1 MSEQTSSRRR
11 KWDQA
16 DTSSESPAK
25 VLKTDADADRAVDP
39 VKVASLAAAKINAL
53 YATKKTTILPAN
65 DASKTEHSSELISG
79 SSVSNP
85 IPQAPS
91 TNKLEFTKKIEIN
104 DLKNRYMLTRR
115 PTQVEITEETG
126 AEITTRGKY
135 YPDAN
140 LATEKEPPLYLFIS
154 AANQESLD
162 QAVSKINEL
171 IETATVPTPGPPLNH
186 RHDQNNNKTD
196 ENDTQYGDRNNNN
209 GSYSNR
215 PPYDRPPRKFHEED
229 VPVDIADG
237 PHYNLRAKIVGPQGA
252 YVKHISSVTGCR
264 IQLRGKGSGFY
275 EQETGVES
283 EEPLHIHISTPRQEM
298 LPKAVQLAKDLIGTI
313 KEEVEK
319 RNQQNSYNR
328 GYHQPPGN
336 YHYAGYDY
344 QGYGTEGQSTAA
356 VPATASGNN
365 YNYDYSQYD
374 YYGQQQYDPSY
385 YNQYNQY
392 YQHQQ
397 PPVPAQT
404 EAPQQSTNPT
414 GSTPSRHSASPSPN
428 SPPSN
433 GPSSYNSVPPPSHY

>member
-1 MSEQTSSRRR
+1 
-11 KWDQA
+11 
-16 DTSSESPAK
+16 
-25 VLKTDADADRAVDP
+25 
-39 VKVASLAAAKINAL
+39 
-53 YATKKTTILPAN
+53 
-65 DASKTEHSSELISG
+65 
-79 SSVSNP
+79 
-85 IPQAPS
+85 
-91 TNKLEFTKKIEIN
+91 
-104 DLKNRYMLTRR
+104 MLTRG

-162 QAVSKINEL
+162 QAVSKVNEL
-171 IETATVPTPGPPLNH
+171 IETATVPTPGPPASNH
-186 RHDQNNNKTD
+186 RHDQNSNKT
-196 ENDTQYGDRNNNN
+196 EGNDTQYGDRNNNNN

-275 EQETGVES
+275 EQETGMES

-319 RNQQNSYNR
+319 RNQHNSYNR
-328 GYHQPPGN
+328 GYHQSPGN
-336 YHYAGYDY
+336 YHYAQQQGYDY
-344 QGYGTEGQSTAA
+344 QGYGTEGQSATA
-356 VPATASGNN
+356 VPTTASGDN
-365 YNYDYSQYD
+365 YSYDYTQYD

-397 PPVPAQT
+397 PPLPPQT
-404 EAPQQSTNPT
+404 EAPQQSAGPT
-414 GSTPSRHSASPSPN
+414 DSTPSRHSASPSPN
-428 SPPSN
+428 SPPS
-433 GPSSYNSVPPPSHY
+433 SYNSVPPPSNY